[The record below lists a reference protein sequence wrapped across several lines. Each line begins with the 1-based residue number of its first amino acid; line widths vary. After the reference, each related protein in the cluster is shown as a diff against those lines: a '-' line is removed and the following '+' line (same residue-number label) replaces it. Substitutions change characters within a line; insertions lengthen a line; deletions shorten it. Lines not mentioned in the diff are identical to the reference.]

1 MCRIRLSKS
10 HKLIYYLYIKYLSG
24 NKHILHIAICRFI
37 HEEANT
43 IYFCVFLRLDF
54 FFFSRQIHVQTQ
66 NRVWTNDLCKH
77 VPERRRGRQ

>member
-54 FFFSRQIHVQTQ
+54 FFFFK
-66 NRVWTNDLCKH
+66 TNPRANPKPSLDQRPL
-77 VPERRRGRQ
+77 